1 MGTERNVTDEIL
13 KAKQEA
19 QIIQKDLS
27 KDVSPPGIEP
37 QTEVIQKDLSK
48 KSSSPRFEPQA
59 NWAYRASAEEKKMP
73 DFNKLPYSLRSQGD
87 N

>member
-1 MGTERNVTDEIL
+1 MVIRTLHGTKEYLYNTILLKKFLGTERNVTDEIL

-48 KSSSPRFEPQA
+48 KSFIGHRVTE
-59 NWAYRASAEEKKMP
+59 
-73 DFNKLPYSLRSQGD
+73 
-87 N
+87 